1 MLLKWSS
8 KAHAL
13 FTVCVTVVFFL
24 PLYLV
29 LINIFK
35 DSKQVM
41 GDPLGFPTS
50 FTLANIRSVLTRPD
64 HLIYTSMW
72 NSTLITALSVC
83 VVIVSS
89 SMVAYYLVRNDS
101 KKSRLLLVFFLFGL
115 MVPTTIILIPVV
127 KVLIAV
133 HLMSTKTGLIA
144 FYMGYYVPFGIFMY
158 SGFIRT
164 IPRELDEAA
173 AIDGSSP
180 LRTFWRIIFPL
191 LGPCTSS
198 VIIFIGLWVW
208 NDFLNPLIIIGPI
221 KGTTIT
227 AGIYRVIGQYSVNW
241 GEMFAMMFL
250 ASLPIIFLY
259 LALQRKFVEGIT
271 SGSLKG

>member
-1 MLLKWSS
+1 MLSGWFAR
-8 KAHAL
+8 AHAL
-13 FTVCVTVVFFL
+13 FTICITFIFFL

-29 LINIFK
+29 LVNIFK
-35 DSKQVM
+35 DNKLVM
-41 GDPLGFPTS
+41 ANPLSFPTH
-50 FTLANIRSVLTRPD
+50 FTLENLKGVLLRPD
-64 HLIYTSMW
+64 HLILTSMW
-72 NSTLITALSVC
+72 NSVVITVISIV

-101 KKSRLLLVFFLFGL
+101 KKTRLLLIFFLFGL
-115 MVPTTIILIPVV
+115 MVPTSIILIPIV

-133 HLMSTKTGLIA
+133 HLMSTKTGLIL

-180 LRTFWRIIFPL
+180 LRTFWTIIFPL

-198 VIIFIGLWVW
+198 VIIFISLWVW

-227 AGIYRVIGQYSVNW
+227 AGIYRVIGQFSVNW
-241 GEMFAMMFL
+241 GQMFSMMFI
-250 ASLPIIFLY
+250 ASLPIIVLY
-259 LALQRKFVEGIT
+259 LALQRQFVEGIT

>member
-1 MLLKWSS
+1 MTS
-8 KAHAL
+8 KFKTRIHLL
-13 FTVCVTVVFFL
+13 FTLCITFVFFL

-29 LINIFK
+29 LVNIFK
-35 DSKQVM
+35 ENAAISAN
-41 GDPLGFPTS
+41 PLSFPVQ
-50 FTLANIRSVLTRPD
+50 FTLDNLKAVLTRPD
-64 HLIYTSMW
+64 HLLYNSMW
-72 NSTLITALSVC
+72 NSFVITILTLSV
-83 VVIVSS
+83 VIFSS

-101 KKSRLLLVFFLFGL
+101 KKTRLLLLFFLLGL

-133 HLMSTKTGLIA
+133 HLMSTKTGLIM
-144 FYMGYYVPFGIFMY
+144 FYVGYYIPFGIFMY
-158 SGFIRT
+158 AGFIKT

-173 AIDGSSP
+173 SIDGSGP

-198 VIIFIGLWVW
+198 VVIFIGLWVW
-208 NDFLNPLIIIGPI
+208 NDFLNPLIIIGPV

-227 AGIYRVIGQYSVNW
+227 AGIYRVIGQFSVNW
-241 GEMFAMMFL
+241 GQMFSMMFL
-250 ASLPIIFLY
+250 ASLPIIVLY
-259 LALQRKFVEGIT
+259 LALQRQFVEGIT

>member
-1 MLLKWSS
+1 MRSRFFGQL
-8 KAHAL
+8 HVL
-13 FTVCVTVVFFL
+13 FTICITFVFFL

-29 LINIFK
+29 LVNIFK
-35 DSKQVM
+35 DSKKVIA
-41 GDPLGFPTS
+41 DPLGFPKHIT
-50 FTLANIRSVLTRPD
+50 FENLIGVLTRSD
-64 HLIYTSMW
+64 HLLYTSVW
-72 NSTLITALSVC
+72 NSVLITGLTLV
-83 VVIVSS
+83 VVIISS
-89 SMVAYYLVRNDS
+89 SMVAYYLVRNDN
-101 KKSRLLLVFFLFGL
+101 KKTRLLLIFFLFGL

-127 KVLIAV
+127 KVLIAA
-133 HLMSTKTGLIA
+133 HLMSTKTGLII
-144 FYMGYYVPFGIFMY
+144 FYMGYYIPFGIFMY
-158 SGFIRT
+158 AGFIKT

-173 AIDGSSP
+173 SIDGSSS

-208 NDFLNPLIIIGPI
+208 NDFMNPLIIIGPT

-241 GEMFAMMFL
+241 GQMFAMMFL
-250 ASLPIIFLY
+250 ASLPIIVLY
-259 LALQRKFVEGIT
+259 LALQKQFVEGIT

>member
-1 MLLKWSS
+1 MSS
-8 KAHAL
+8 KWLSRAHKMITICITL
-13 FTVCVTVVFFL
+13 VFFL

-29 LINIFK
+29 LVNIFK
-35 DSKQVM
+35 ENDKIM
-41 GDPLGFPTS
+41 ADPLGFPTR
-50 FTLANIRSVLTRPD
+50 FTLENLKGILTRPD
-64 HLIYTSMW
+64 HLLFTSMW
-72 NSTLITALSVC
+72 NSVVITAISLLVI
-83 VVIVSS
+83 IVSS

-101 KKSRLLLVFFLFGL
+101 KKTRLLLLFFLFGL

-127 KVLIAV
+127 KVLMAA
-133 HLMSTKTGLIA
+133 HLMSSKIGLIV

-173 AIDGSSP
+173 SIDGSGP
-180 LRTFWRIIFPL
+180 LRTFWKIIFPL

-227 AGIYRVIGQYSVNW
+227 AGIYRVIGQFSINW
-241 GEMFAMMFL
+241 GQMFSMMFL
-250 ASLPIIFLY
+250 ASLPIIVLY
-259 LALQRKFVEGIT
+259 LALQKQFVEGIT

>member
-1 MLLKWSS
+1 MSS
-8 KAHAL
+8 KWLSRAHKL
-13 FTVCVTVVFFL
+13 FTICITLVFFL

-29 LINIFK
+29 LVNIFK
-35 DSKQVM
+35 ENDKIM
-41 GDPLGFPTS
+41 ANPLSFPTR
-50 FTLANIRSVLTRPD
+50 FTLENLKGIITRPD
-64 HLIYTSMW
+64 HLLFTSMW
-72 NSTLITALSVC
+72 NS
-83 VVIVSS
+83 VVITTISLLVIIISS

-101 KKSRLLLVFFLFGL
+101 RKTRFLLLFFLFGL

-127 KVLIAV
+127 KVLMAT
-133 HLMSTKTGLIA
+133 HLMSSKVGLIV

-173 AIDGSSP
+173 SIDGSGP
-180 LRTFWRIIFPL
+180 LRTFWQIIFPL

-227 AGIYRVIGQYSVNW
+227 AGIYRVIGQFSVNW
-241 GEMFAMMFL
+241 GQMFSMMFL
-250 ASLPIIFLY
+250 ASLPIILLY
-259 LALQRKFVEGIT
+259 LSLQRQFVEGIT